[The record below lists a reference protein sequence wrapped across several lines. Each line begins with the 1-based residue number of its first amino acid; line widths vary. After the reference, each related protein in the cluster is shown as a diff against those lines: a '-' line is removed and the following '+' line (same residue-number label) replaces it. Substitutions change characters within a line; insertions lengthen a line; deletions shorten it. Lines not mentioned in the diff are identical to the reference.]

1 MQGQAAPATVEE
13 AKQRLVAV
21 LADPHMRLP
30 DLSSEAARLAGQ
42 GGNGQADAAMQAGL
56 SRMLTRSGGA
66 FKALAA
72 GVACTLQLHL
82 LSGPWNVASDST
94 LQVDLPTVW
103 RFMGTPLLLLHA
115 LSSHFLVPM
124 RHQQWCCFQLHP
136 SR

>member
-1 MQGQAAPATVEE
+1 MEE
-13 AKQRLVAV
+13 GKQRLVAV

-42 GGNGQADAAMQAGL
+42 GGNGEADAAMQAGL

-82 LSGPWNVASDST
+82 LSGPWNVASDAT
-94 LQVDLPTVW
+94 LQVGAKTTCDI
-103 RFMGTPLLLLHA
+103 TPASLYLL
-115 LSSHFLVPM
+115 FVPAF
-124 RHQQWCCFQLHP
+124 W
-136 SR
+136 